1 MWDVGVLDLELFKK
15 AVLSHTFSNVICRW
29 HNSAGAHLWGGGW
42 VFLQGWSR
50 ATDSMVHRLPDQT
63 NELTVDFRNMAEQAK
78 KTQQRLYFLSVIR
91 KKLSKTVGVLL
102 PILYWE
108 HPLLLLLCVVFSST
122 AAQRKTLQW
131 IIKTA
136 QETIDC
142 PLPSLEELYRSHCRR
157 KAKNIKKCTWLN
169 RSHNRSIKASSHQ
182 GIRHHLAPCVK
193 DVQYWHTCDG
203 VPMQLCYR
211 LRKEGT

>member
-1 MWDVGVLDLELFKK
+1 MSSLWISGKEKWTFNHYTSVGIVWKGYQTSISWESTWWRTWSGMWTWQ
-15 AVLSHTFSNVICRW
+15 SWQRRP
-29 HNSAGAHLWGGGW
+29 
-42 VFLQGWSR
+42 SR
-50 ATDSMVHRLPDQT
+50 D
-63 NELTVDFRNMAEQAK
+63 
-78 KTQQRLYFLSVIR
+78 YFLSVIR
-91 KKLSKTVGVLL
+91 KNNISQKLWVSFYQYSIES
-102 PILYWE
+102 ILYYC
-108 HPLLLLLCVVFSST
+108 LCVVFSST

-157 KAKNIKKCTWLN
+157 KAKNIKKKCTWLN

-182 GIRHHLAPCVK
+182 GIIHHLAPCVK
-193 DVQYWHTCDG
+193 DMQYCHTCDG

-211 LRKEGT
+211 HRKEGT